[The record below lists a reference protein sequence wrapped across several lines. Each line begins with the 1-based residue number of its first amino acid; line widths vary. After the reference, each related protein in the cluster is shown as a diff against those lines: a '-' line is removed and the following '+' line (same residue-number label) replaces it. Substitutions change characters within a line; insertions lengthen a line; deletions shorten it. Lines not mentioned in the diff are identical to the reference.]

1 MLPLWADVLATVV
14 FGLSGALLAREASLD
29 LVGAGVL
36 AVVAGTGGGIIRDV
50 VLGDTPPVAFEQWG
64 ILVAASAAVV
74 VAAVLPLGRRRW
86 HSLYIVADAAGLG
99 LVTAAGTVKAL
110 DADLGAYPA
119 ILLGLLS
126 GVGGGI
132 ARDLLVTRV
141 PVVLH
146 PEVSATAALA
156 GAAVVAAIGVEPTGI
171 AIATGAATTFLVR
184 VVSHWR
190 GWEVPRLGR
199 EGGR

>member
-1 MLPLWADVLATVV
+1 MLPLWADLLATVV
-14 FGLSGALLAREASLD
+14 FGLSGALLAKEASLD
-29 LVGAGVL
+29 LVSAGVL
-36 AVVAGTGGGIIRDV
+36 AVVAGTGGGILRDV

-74 VAAVLPLGRRRW
+74 VAAVLPKGRRRW

-99 LVTAAGTVKAL
+99 LVTAAGTIKSL
-110 DADLGAYPA
+110 DAGLGAYPA
-119 ILLGLLS
+119 ILLGVLS

-132 ARDLLVTRV
+132 ARDLLATRM

-146 PEVSATAALA
+146 PEVYASAALA
-156 GAAVVAAIGVEPTGI
+156 GAAVVAIVGVEPTGV
-171 AIATGAATTFLVR
+171 ALVSGAATTFLVR

-190 GWEVPRLGR
+190 RWEVPRLGT
-199 EGGR
+199 